1 MTMINPCE
9 NISRENL
16 IRRSTSVYGFGL
28 GDYDSNFNLMTRL
41 DAEDDDEYYVQR
53 DNSYVLGS
61 DLAIMAEDES
71 RTGSINET
79 GLSSKD
85 NNNDNTNNKNHKEEE
100 EDEEEKG
107 WLQLSIGGR
116 TYMPTSNKPEE
127 NSRRSTGGSGLV
139 ELDLLPTVSS
149 QQGKPTVHINE
160 FRAPP
165 SLSTPRRYQQQP
177 MTAPIQ
183 QNMNLSLVS
192 SGSHFGPGPFPVLG
206 GVPGPSSID
215 FRVVHPPR
223 RPHSG
228 LWFSLQS
235 SLNQTKEPFLPQIS
249 KSYLRIKDGRMTIR
263 LVLKYLVNKLQ
274 LENESE
280 IEITCR
286 GQQLQPFL
294 TLQHVRDHIWS
305 TTTNAADNILT
316 LLPSETS
323 NHVMVLH
330 YARTSAPQN

>member
-16 IRRSTSVYGFGL
+16 IRRSSVYGFGL
-28 GDYDSNFNLMTRL
+28 GDYESNFNLMNRL
-41 DAEDDDEYYVQR
+41 ATEEDDEYYEER
-53 DNSYVLGS
+53 DNSYVVGS
-61 DLAIMAEDES
+61 DLALIEVMAEDES

-79 GLSSKD
+79 GSSSKD
-85 NNNDNTNNKNHKEEE
+85 NNNNNNNKKE
-100 EDEEEKG
+100 EDEDEDEEKG
-107 WLQLSIGGR
+107 WLQLSIG
-116 TYMPTSNKPEE
+116 MPTNNKPEG
-127 NSRRSTGGSGLV
+127 NSSRLV

-149 QQGKPTVHINE
+149 EQGKSTLQIHE

-165 SLSTPRRYQQQP
+165 PRFLTTTSPTSSSSLFLQQYPRAAQGNSMFPQQQEIINWGGFRP

-228 LWFSLQS
+228 LWFSLQTS
-235 SLNQTKEPFLPQIS
+235 SNQ
-249 KSYLRIKDGRMTIR
+249 
-263 LVLKYLVNKLQ
+263 
-274 LENESE
+274 
-280 IEITCR
+280 
-286 GQQLQPFL
+286 
-294 TLQHVRDHIWS
+294 
-305 TTTNAADNILT
+305 
-316 LLPSETS
+316 
-323 NHVMVLH
+323 
-330 YARTSAPQN
+330 